1 MYHILIVEDDRS
13 LNHGIALALKE
24 EDVLFYQA
32 YTIAQARAVLCE
44 KSVDMALLDINLPD
58 GSGYDFL
65 KEIRDISQFPVLM
78 ITANDMESDEVT
90 GFSLGADDYITKPF
104 SLMALRARVGRM
116 RQRTASS
123 VQARKEYSDDRY
135 AFLFD
140 SMKFYVEG
148 EEVILSRTEQKLLR
162 CFVKNRGQ
170 TLTRD
175 RLMDIIWEQGGNFV
189 EENALSVAVN
199 RLRHKLEGK
208 DKACP
213 IRTVYGIGYVWE
225 KRS

>member
-13 LNHGIALALKE
+13 LNGGIALALKE
-24 EDVLFYQA
+24 EGVSFYQA
-32 YTIAQARAVLCE
+32 YTIVEARAALRE
-44 KSVDMALLDINLPD
+44 KNVDMALLDINLPD

-65 KEIRDISQFPVLM
+65 KEIRKTSQLPVLM

-116 RQRTASS
+116 RQRTASA
-123 VQARKEYSDDRY
+123 QMKKEYSDQRY
-135 AFLFD
+135 EFLFD
-140 SMKFYVEG
+140 NMKFYVEG
-148 EEVILSRTEQKLLR
+148 EEVILSKTEQKLLR
-162 CFVKNRGQ
+162 YFVENRGQ

-208 DKACP
+208 DRTCP

-225 KRS
+225 KGS

>member
-13 LNHGIALALKE
+13 LNQGIALALKE
-24 EDVLFYQA
+24 EDVSFYQA
-32 YTIAQARAVLCE
+32 YTIAEARTLLRDR
-44 KSVDMALLDINLPD
+44 SIDMVLLDINLPD

-65 KEIRDISQFPVLM
+65 KEIRNVSELPVLM

-104 SLMALRARVGRM
+104 SLMALRARVGRI
-116 RQRTASS
+116 RQRTASA
-123 VQARKEYSDDRY
+123 QTKKEYSDERY

-140 SMKFYVEG
+140 SMKFYVES
-148 EEVILSRTEQKLLR
+148 EEVTLSRTEQKLLR
-162 CFVKNRGQ
+162 CFVENRRQ

-175 RLMDIIWEQGGNFV
+175 RLMDNIWEQGGSFV

-208 DKACP
+208 DKTCP

-225 KRS
+225 KGS

>member
-13 LNHGIALALKE
+13 LNQGIALALKE
-24 EDVLFYQA
+24 EDVSFYQA
-32 YTIAQARAVLCE
+32 YTIAEARTLLRDR
-44 KSVDMALLDINLPD
+44 SIDMVLLDINLPD

-65 KEIRDISQFPVLM
+65 KEIRNVSELPVLM

-116 RQRTASS
+116 RQRTASA
-123 VQARKEYSDDRY
+123 QTKKEYSDERY

-140 SMKFYVEG
+140 SMKFYVES
-148 EEVILSRTEQKLLR
+148 EEVTLSKTEQKLLR
-162 CFVKNRGQ
+162 CFVENRGQ

-175 RLMDIIWEQGGNFV
+175 RLMDNIWEQGGSFV

-208 DKACP
+208 DKTCP

-225 KRS
+225 KGS

>member
-13 LNHGIALALKE
+13 LNQGIALALKE
-24 EDVLFYQA
+24 EDVSFYQA
-32 YTIAQARAVLCE
+32 YTIAEARTLLRDR
-44 KSVDMALLDINLPD
+44 SIDMVLLDINLPD

-65 KEIRDISQFPVLM
+65 KEIRNVSELPVLM

-116 RQRTASS
+116 RQRTASA
-123 VQARKEYSDDRY
+123 QTKKEYSDERY
-135 AFLFD
+135 VFLFD
-140 SMKFYVEG
+140 NMKFYVEG
-148 EEVILSRTEQKLLR
+148 EEIILSKTEQKLLR
-162 CFVKNRGQ
+162 CFVENRGQ

-175 RLMDIIWEQGGNFV
+175 RLMDIIWEQGGRFV

-208 DKACP
+208 DKTCP

-225 KRS
+225 KGS

>member
-13 LNHGIALALKE
+13 LNQGIALALKE
-24 EDVLFYQA
+24 EDVSFYQA
-32 YTIAQARAVLCE
+32 YTIAEARTLLRDR
-44 KSVDMALLDINLPD
+44 SIDMVLLDINLPD

-65 KEIRDISQFPVLM
+65 KEIRNVSELPVLM

-116 RQRTASS
+116 RQRTASA
-123 VQARKEYSDDRY
+123 QTKKEYSDERY

-140 SMKFYVEG
+140 NMKFYVEG
-148 EEVILSRTEQKLLR
+148 EEIILSKTEQKLLR
-162 CFVKNRGQ
+162 CFMENRGQ

-175 RLMDIIWEQGGNFV
+175 RLMDNIWEQGGSFV
-189 EENALSVAVN
+189 EENTLSAN
-199 RLRHKLEGK
+199 IRRLRKKLGE
-208 DKACP
+208 APECP
-213 IRTVYGIGYVWE
+213 SPIKTIHGMGYLWE
-225 KRS
+225 EL

>member
-13 LNHGIALALKE
+13 LNQGIALALKE
-24 EDVLFYQA
+24 EDVSFYQA
-32 YTIAQARAVLCE
+32 YTIAEARTLLRDR
-44 KSVDMALLDINLPD
+44 SIDMVLLDINLPD

-65 KEIRDISQFPVLM
+65 KEIRNVSELPVLM

-116 RQRTASS
+116 RQRTASA
-123 VQARKEYSDDRY
+123 QTKKEYSDERY
-135 AFLFD
+135 VFLFD
-140 SMKFYVEG
+140 NMKFYVEG
-148 EEVILSRTEQKLLR
+148 EEIILSKTEQKLLR
-162 CFVKNRGQ
+162 CFVENRGQ

-175 RLMDIIWEQGGNFV
+175 RLMDIIWEQGGSFV

-208 DKACP
+208 DKTCP

-225 KRS
+225 TGS

>member
-13 LNHGIALALKE
+13 LNQGIALALKE
-24 EDVLFYQA
+24 EDVSFYQA
-32 YTIAQARAVLCE
+32 YTIAEARTLLRDR
-44 KSVDMALLDINLPD
+44 SIDMVLLDINLPD

-65 KEIRDISQFPVLM
+65 KEIRNVSELPVLM

-116 RQRTASS
+116 RQRTASA
-123 VQARKEYSDDRY
+123 QTKKEYSDERY
-135 AFLFD
+135 VFLFD
-140 SMKFYVEG
+140 NMKFYVEG
-148 EEVILSRTEQKLLR
+148 EEIILSKTEQKLLR
-162 CFVKNRGQ
+162 CFVENRGQ

-175 RLMDIIWEQGGNFV
+175 RLMDIIWEQGGSFV

-208 DKACP
+208 DKTCP

-225 KRS
+225 KGS

>member
-13 LNHGIALALKE
+13 LNQGIALALKE
-24 EDVLFYQA
+24 EGVSFYQA
-32 YTIAQARAVLCE
+32 YTIAEARTVLRDR
-44 KSVDMALLDINLPD
+44 SIDMVLLDINLPD

-65 KEIRDISQFPVLM
+65 KEIRNVSELPVLM

-116 RQRTASS
+116 RQRTASA
-123 VQARKEYSDDRY
+123 QTKKEYSDERY

-140 SMKFYVEG
+140 SMKFYVES
-148 EEVILSRTEQKLLR
+148 EEVTLSKTEQKLLR
-162 CFVKNRGQ
+162 CFVENRGQ

-175 RLMDIIWEQGGNFV
+175 RLMDNIWEQGGSFV

-208 DKACP
+208 DKTCP

-225 KRS
+225 RGS

>member
-13 LNHGIALALKE
+13 LNQGIALALKE
-24 EDVLFYQA
+24 EDVSFYQA
-32 YTIAQARAVLCE
+32 YTIAEARTLLRDR
-44 KSVDMALLDINLPD
+44 SIDMVLLDINLPD

-65 KEIRDISQFPVLM
+65 KEIRNVSELPVLM

-116 RQRTASS
+116 RQRTASA
-123 VQARKEYSDDRY
+123 QTKKEYSDERY

-140 SMKFYVEG
+140 NMKFYVEG
-148 EEVILSRTEQKLLR
+148 EEIILSKTEQKLLR
-162 CFVKNRGQ
+162 CFMENRGQ

-175 RLMDIIWEQGGNFV
+175 RLMDNIWEQGGSFV

-208 DKACP
+208 DKTCP

-225 KRS
+225 KGS

>member
-13 LNHGIALALKE
+13 LNGGIVLALKE
-24 EDVLFYQA
+24 EGVFFYQA
-32 YTIAQARAVLCE
+32 YTIAEARAALRE
-44 KSVDMALLDINLPD
+44 KNVDMALLDINLPD

-65 KEIRDISQFPVLM
+65 KEIRKTFQFPVLL

-116 RQRTASS
+116 RQRTAS
-123 VQARKEYSDDRY
+123 VQTKKEYSDERY

-140 SMKFYVEG
+140 NMKFYVEG
-148 EEVILSRTEQKLLR
+148 EEVILSKTEQKLLR
-162 CFVKNRGQ
+162 CFVENRGQ

-175 RLMDIIWEQGGNFV
+175 RLMDIIWEQGGSFV

-208 DKACP
+208 DKTCP

-225 KRS
+225 KGS

>member
-13 LNHGIALALKE
+13 LNQGIALALKE
-24 EDVLFYQA
+24 EDVSFYQA
-32 YTIAQARAVLCE
+32 YTIAEARTLLRDR
-44 KSVDMALLDINLPD
+44 SIDMVLLDINLPD

-65 KEIRDISQFPVLM
+65 KEIRNVSELPVLM

-116 RQRTASS
+116 RQRTASA
-123 VQARKEYSDDRY
+123 QTKKEYSDERY

-140 SMKFYVEG
+140 NMKFYVEG
-148 EEVILSRTEQKLLR
+148 EEIILSKTEQKLLR
-162 CFVKNRGQ
+162 CFVENRGQ

-175 RLMDIIWEQGGNFV
+175 RLMDIIWEQGGSFV

-208 DKACP
+208 DKTCP

-225 KRS
+225 KGS

>member
-13 LNHGIALALKE
+13 LNQGIALALKE
-24 EDVLFYQA
+24 EDVSFYQA
-32 YTIAQARAVLCE
+32 YTIAEARTLLRDR
-44 KSVDMALLDINLPD
+44 SIDMVLLDINLPD

-65 KEIRDISQFPVLM
+65 KEIRNVSELPVLM

-116 RQRTASS
+116 RQRTASA
-123 VQARKEYSDDRY
+123 QTKKEYSDERY
-135 AFLFD
+135 VFLFD
-140 SMKFYVEG
+140 NMKFYVEG
-148 EEVILSRTEQKLLR
+148 EEIILSKTEQKLLR
-162 CFVKNRGQ
+162 YFVENRGQ

-175 RLMDIIWEQGGNFV
+175 RLMDIIWEQGGSFV

-208 DKACP
+208 DKTCP

-225 KRS
+225 KGS

>member
-13 LNHGIALALKE
+13 LNQGIALALKE
-24 EDVLFYQA
+24 EDVSFYQA
-32 YTIAQARAVLCE
+32 YTIAESRTLLRDR
-44 KSVDMALLDINLPD
+44 SIDMVLLDINLPD

-65 KEIRDISQFPVLM
+65 KEIRNVSELPVLM

-116 RQRTASS
+116 RQRTASA
-123 VQARKEYSDDRY
+123 QTKKEYSDERY

-140 SMKFYVEG
+140 NMKFYVEG
-148 EEVILSRTEQKLLR
+148 EEIILSKTEQKLLR
-162 CFVKNRGQ
+162 CFMENRGQ

-175 RLMDIIWEQGGNFV
+175 RLMDNIWEQGGSFV

-208 DKACP
+208 DKTCP

-225 KRS
+225 KGS

>member
-13 LNHGIALALKE
+13 LNQGIALALKE
-24 EDVLFYQA
+24 EDVSFYQA
-32 YTIAQARAVLCE
+32 YTIAEARTLLRDR
-44 KSVDMALLDINLPD
+44 SIDMVLLDINLPD

-65 KEIRDISQFPVLM
+65 KEIRNVSELPVLM

-116 RQRTASS
+116 RQRTASA
-123 VQARKEYSDDRY
+123 QTKKEYSDERY
-135 AFLFD
+135 VFLFD
-140 SMKFYVEG
+140 NMKFYVEG
-148 EEVILSRTEQKLLR
+148 EEIILSKTEQKLLR
-162 CFVKNRGQ
+162 CFVENRGQ

-175 RLMDIIWEQGGNFV
+175 RLMDNIWEQGGSFV

-208 DKACP
+208 DKTCP

-225 KRS
+225 KGS

>member
-13 LNHGIALALKE
+13 LNQGIALALKE
-24 EDVLFYQA
+24 EDVSFYQA
-32 YTIAQARAVLCE
+32 YTIAEARTLLRDR
-44 KSVDMALLDINLPD
+44 SIDMVLLDINLPD

-65 KEIRDISQFPVLM
+65 KEIRNVSELPVLM

-116 RQRTASS
+116 RQRTASA
-123 VQARKEYSDDRY
+123 QTKKEYSDERY
-135 AFLFD
+135 VFLFD
-140 SMKFYVEG
+140 NMKFYVEG
-148 EEVILSRTEQKLLR
+148 EEIILSKTEQKLLR
-162 CFVKNRGQ
+162 CFVENRGQ

-175 RLMDIIWEQGGNFV
+175 RLMDIIWEQGGSFV

-208 DKACP
+208 DK
-213 IRTVYGIGYVWE
+213 T
-225 KRS
+225 

>member
-13 LNHGIALALKE
+13 LNQGIALALKE
-24 EDVLFYQA
+24 EDVSFYQA
-32 YTIAQARAVLCE
+32 YTIAEARTLLRDR
-44 KSVDMALLDINLPD
+44 SIDMVLLDINLPD

-65 KEIRDISQFPVLM
+65 KEIRNVSELPVLM

-116 RQRTASS
+116 RQRTAS
-123 VQARKEYSDDRY
+123 VQTKKEYSDERY

-140 SMKFYVEG
+140 NMKFYVEG
-148 EEVILSRTEQKLLR
+148 EEVILSKTEQKLLR
-162 CFVKNRGQ
+162 CFVENRGQ

-175 RLMDIIWEQGGNFV
+175 RLMDIIWEQGGSFV

-208 DKACP
+208 DKTCP

-225 KRS
+225 KGS

>member
-13 LNHGIALALKE
+13 LNQGIALALKE
-24 EDVLFYQA
+24 EDVSFYQA
-32 YTIAQARAVLCE
+32 YTIAEARTLLRDR
-44 KSVDMALLDINLPD
+44 SIDMVLLDINLPD

-65 KEIRDISQFPVLM
+65 KEIRNVSELPVLM

-104 SLMALRARVGRM
+104 SLMALRARVGRI
-116 RQRTASS
+116 RQRTASA
-123 VQARKEYSDDRY
+123 QTKKEYSDERY

-140 SMKFYVEG
+140 SMKFYVES
-148 EEVILSRTEQKLLR
+148 EEVTLSRTEQKLLR
-162 CFVKNRGQ
+162 CFVENRGQ

-175 RLMDIIWEQGGNFV
+175 RLMDNIWEQGGSFV

-199 RLRHKLEGK
+199 GLRHKLEGK
-208 DKACP
+208 DKTCP

-225 KRS
+225 KGS

>member
-13 LNHGIALALKE
+13 LNQGIALALKE
-24 EDVLFYQA
+24 EDVSFYQA
-32 YTIAQARAVLCE
+32 YTIAEARTLLRDR
-44 KSVDMALLDINLPD
+44 SIDMVLLDINLPD

-65 KEIRDISQFPVLM
+65 KEIRNVSELPVLM

-116 RQRTASS
+116 RQRTASA
-123 VQARKEYSDDRY
+123 QTKKEYSDERY

-140 SMKFYVEG
+140 NMKFYVEG
-148 EEVILSRTEQKLLR
+148 EEIILSKTEQKLLR
-162 CFVKNRGQ
+162 CFVENRGQ

-175 RLMDIIWEQGGNFV
+175 RLMDIIWEQGGSFV

-208 DKACP
+208 DKTCP
-213 IRTVYGIGYVWE
+213 IRTVYGNGYVWE
-225 KRS
+225 KGS

>member
-13 LNHGIALALKE
+13 LNQGIALALKE
-24 EDVLFYQA
+24 EDVSFCQA
-32 YTIAQARAVLCE
+32 YTIAEARAALRE
-44 KSVDMALLDINLPD
+44 KNVDMALLDINLPD

-65 KEIRDISQFPVLM
+65 KEIRDISQLPVLM
-78 ITANDMESDEVT
+78 ITANDMECDEVT

-116 RQRTASS
+116 RQRTAT
-123 VQARKEYSDDRY
+123 VQTKKEYSDEKY

-148 EEVILSRTEQKLLR
+148 KEIILSKTEQKLLR
-162 CFVKNRGQ
+162 CFVENRGQ

-175 RLMDIIWEQGGNFV
+175 RLMDNIWEQGGNFV

-208 DKACP
+208 DKTCP

-225 KRS
+225 RGL

>member
-1 MYHILIVEDDRS
+1 MYHILIVEVDRS
-13 LNHGIALALKE
+13 LNGGIVLGLKE
-24 EDVLFYQA
+24 EGVFFYQA
-32 YTIAQARAVLCE
+32 YTIAEARTLLRDR
-44 KSVDMALLDINLPD
+44 SIDMVLLDINLPD

-65 KEIRDISQFPVLM
+65 KEIRKTFQFPVLL

-116 RQRTASS
+116 RQRTAS
-123 VQARKEYSDDRY
+123 VQTKKEYSDERY

-140 SMKFYVEG
+140 NMKFYVEG
-148 EEVILSRTEQKLLR
+148 EEVILSKTEQKLLR
-162 CFVKNRGQ
+162 YFVENRGQ

-208 DKACP
+208 DKTCP

-225 KRS
+225 KGS

>member
-13 LNHGIALALKE
+13 LNGGIALALKE
-24 EDVLFYQA
+24 EDVSFYQA
-32 YTIAQARAVLCE
+32 YTIAEARTLLRDR
-44 KSVDMALLDINLPD
+44 SIDMVLLDINLPD

-65 KEIRDISQFPVLM
+65 KEIRNVSELPVLM

-116 RQRTASS
+116 RQRTASA
-123 VQARKEYSDDRY
+123 QTKKEYSDERY

-140 SMKFYVEG
+140 NMKFYVEG
-148 EEVILSRTEQKLLR
+148 EEIILSKTEQKLLR
-162 CFVKNRGQ
+162 CFVENRGQ

-175 RLMDIIWEQGGNFV
+175 RLMDNIWEQGGSFV

-208 DKACP
+208 DKTCP

-225 KRS
+225 KGL

>member
-13 LNHGIALALKE
+13 LNGGIALALKE
-24 EDVLFYQA
+24 EGVSFYQA
-32 YTIAQARAVLCE
+32 YTIVEARAALRE
-44 KSVDMALLDINLPD
+44 KNVDMALLDINLPD

-65 KEIRDISQFPVLM
+65 KEIRKTFQFPVLM

-116 RQRTASS
+116 RQRTASA
-123 VQARKEYSDDRY
+123 QMKKEYSDERY
-135 AFLFD
+135 EFLFD
-140 SMKFYVEG
+140 NMKFYVEG
-148 EEVILSRTEQKLLR
+148 EEVILSKTEQKLLR
-162 CFVKNRGQ
+162 YFVENRGQ

-175 RLMDIIWEQGGNFV
+175 RLMDIIWEQGGSFV

-208 DKACP
+208 DKTCP

-225 KRS
+225 KGS

>member
-13 LNHGIALALKE
+13 LNQGIALALKE
-24 EDVLFYQA
+24 EDVSFYQA
-32 YTIAQARAVLCE
+32 YTIAEARTLLRDR
-44 KSVDMALLDINLPD
+44 SIDMVLLDINLPD

-65 KEIRDISQFPVLM
+65 KEIWNVSELPVLM

-116 RQRTASS
+116 RQRTASA
-123 VQARKEYSDDRY
+123 QTKKEYSDERY
-135 AFLFD
+135 VFLFD
-140 SMKFYVEG
+140 NMKFYVEG
-148 EEVILSRTEQKLLR
+148 EEIILSKTEQKLLR
-162 CFVKNRGQ
+162 CFVENRGQ

-175 RLMDIIWEQGGNFV
+175 RLMDIIWEQGGSFV

-199 RLRHKLEGK
+199 RLRHKLVGK
-208 DKACP
+208 DKTCP

-225 KRS
+225 KGS

>member
-13 LNHGIALALKE
+13 LNQGIALALKE
-24 EDVLFYQA
+24 EDVSFYQA
-32 YTIAQARAVLCE
+32 YTIAEARTLLRDR
-44 KSVDMALLDINLPD
+44 SIDMVLLDINLPD

-65 KEIRDISQFPVLM
+65 KEIRNVSELPVLM

-104 SLMALRARVGRM
+104 SLMALRARVGRI
-116 RQRTASS
+116 RQRTASA
-123 VQARKEYSDDRY
+123 QTKKEYSDERY
-135 AFLFD
+135 VFLFD
-140 SMKFYVEG
+140 NMKFYVEG
-148 EEVILSRTEQKLLR
+148 EEIILSKTEQKLLR
-162 CFVKNRGQ
+162 CFVENRGQ

-175 RLMDIIWEQGGNFV
+175 RLMDIIWEQGGSFV

-208 DKACP
+208 DKTCP
-213 IRTVYGIGYVWE
+213 IRTVYGNGYVWE
-225 KRS
+225 KGS

>member
-13 LNHGIALALKE
+13 LNQGIALALKE
-24 EDVLFYQA
+24 EDVSFYQA
-32 YTIAQARAVLCE
+32 YTIAEARTLLRDR
-44 KSVDMALLDINLPD
+44 SIDMVLLDINLPD

-65 KEIRDISQFPVLM
+65 KEIRNVSELPVLM

-116 RQRTASS
+116 RQRTASA
-123 VQARKEYSDDRY
+123 QTKKEYSDERY

-140 SMKFYVEG
+140 NMKFYVEG
-148 EEVILSRTEQKLLR
+148 EEAILSKTEQKLLR
-162 CFVKNRGQ
+162 CFVENRGQ

-175 RLMDIIWEQGGNFV
+175 RLMDNIWEQGGSFV

-208 DKACP
+208 DKTCP

-225 KRS
+225 KGS